1 MSGTATVDPDLP
13 DVLNA
18 HVRARF
24 ARLERAGALP
34 PGEVGEYRVGE
45 AGSEQ
50 VGTRVRFELRTDQG
64 KVLAARF
71 RAYGCPWTL
80 AVCDWVAEQLKQRGL
95 PEPPPG
101 GPEGWAAV
109 LGVPLERLGRLLVIE
124 DALLAAL
131 RPAEIPEMARL

>member
-1 MSGTATVDPDLP
+1 VSDTSNVDLERIDGLTI
-13 DVLNA
+13 A
-18 HVRARF
+18 VRARF
-24 ARLERAGALP
+24 TSLDRAGALP
-34 PGEVGEYRVGE
+34 PGEVGECRVGE

-50 VGTRVRFELRTDQG
+50 VGTRVRFELRLARG
-64 KVLAARF
+64 RISAARF

-80 AVCDWVAEQLKQRGL
+80 AVCDWVAEQLEQRGL

-101 GPEGWAAV
+101 GPEGWAAA

-124 DALLAAL
+124 DALRAAL